1 MVHWFDDYRP
11 LYDEESELPPLTE
24 CEQGGIP
31 DVKNNMTNTTS
42 TIATSFNQ
50 KVNTDLIQK
59 YLKHD
64 DIKVVNT
71 KFLNQVTLTIRV
83 WNDSGEE
90 RNVNTKIFT
99 YTDSEN
105 KKSTDIGTVHMTG
118 AKTIKE
124 SKYAIEKLINAIKSV
139 SFSVILDG
147 VKQSGRVIYAVDD
160 IHTLTID
167 TMVFKYFMHNSVFEL
182 PSYCYGSFYN
192 LLKRDGYDVSFNPNV
207 YAGVILKMVMEGVNV
222 SYILF
227 RSGKTTT
234 SIACPGDVC
243 VDSLKDK
250 IFNTLVSLYMK
261 YYYDIQVKQ
270 YKIPKLTT
278 HTLIQ

>member
-1 MVHWFDDYRP
+1 MVYWFEDYEP
-11 LYDEESELPPLTE
+11 LYNEESELPSVSE
-24 CEQGGIP
+24 CDPMCVTDIE
-31 DVKNNMTNTTS
+31 NNMTNTTS

-50 KVNTDLIQK
+50 KVNTDLINK
-59 YLKHD
+59 YLRHE
-64 DIKVVNT
+64 DIKVVDT
-71 KFLNQVTLTIRV
+71 TFLNQVTLTIRIL
-83 WNDSGEE
+83 NDNGEE

-99 YTDSEN
+99 YTNSEN

-118 AKTIKE
+118 AKTIQE

-139 SFSVILDG
+139 SFRVVLDG
-147 VKQSGRVIYAVDD
+147 HEQADKVLYAVDD
-160 IHTLTID
+160 IHALTID

-243 VDSLKDK
+243 VESLKDK
-250 IFNTLVSLYMK
+250 IFNTLVSLYKK
-261 YYYDIQVKQ
+261 YYHEIQIKQ
-270 YKIPKLTT
+270 HKLQKKTFPIF
-278 HTLIQ
+278 IQ